1 MGNSNTIE
9 SSHKYN
15 PNMSVSIIDS
25 ANYVNAE
32 IYNDFENT
40 DTDLKCLHYNVDF
53 TKMYKFRSETIKDKD
68 LPGVFPEINYNE
80 DEDAEEPT
88 TEPVTDINSFYPDAQ
103 MQFVL
108 EL

>member
-1 MGNSNTIE
+1 
-9 SSHKYN
+9 
-15 PNMSVSIIDS
+15 
-25 ANYVNAE
+25 
-32 IYNDFENT
+32 
-40 DTDLKCLHYNVDF
+40 
-53 TKMYKFRSETIKDKD
+53 MYKFRSETIKDKD
-68 LPGVFPEINYNE
+68 LPDVFPEINYNE